1 MADAPT
7 PTRSLPDGQTVWPG
21 TEQHPQH
28 ALGAGRGSA
37 HNEPSRSMVLPGTI
51 RSDVQA
57 ADRPVE
63 TITPAPARSEPSST
77 VEIYPRSSSLFDKAV
92 DLPFFEPTD
101 PNRWPAEKVLFLA
114 GFLFFPCW
122 ILGGFWKWRP
132 RYDTFADLHC
142 WRCQVMTMFVVII
155 GGSVLVVELALRG
168 R

>member
-21 TEQHPQH
+21 TEHPQH

-132 RYDTFADLHC
+132 RYDTF
-142 WRCQVMTMFVVII
+142 II